1 MIPDFIYQGLGRAM
15 TLVRGFVSGDR
26 SIAAEGNQSSE
37 ATEQERE
44 TRNFG
49 HFDEMEHSLP
59 MLPYRIP
66 PGRRIL
72 ETLGSYFGPRNPFS
86 STFHPVRDEVWL
98 FDNTAFRPTPAWGSQ
113 APIQPRWKA
122 EFVAAFF
129 RKGSGKN
136 LGEVVADL
144 VEKLGIAKGSEE
156 EARVAERLQPFV
168 DAILPARTIEVVL
181 NAGEG
186 SPASSSGGAKL
197 KLGPSGRS
205 GIISELRVLP
215 SSPDFQQFQDGTVM
229 TTRAKKLPREAMQ
242 TRFSEPEGWTI
253 ISDVDDTIKVTMT
266 NSPLGILRTTFVD
279 LPQPVAGMPELYQHI
294 NTRFGSPGW
303 FYLSASPYNLYP
315 FLHGFR
321 EQYYPL
327 GTIILRDASWMT
339 LGGFL
344 TSLTVGTQA
353 YKVSRMEK
361 IHEWFP
367 RRKIICI
374 GDSTQTDPESYAEMY
389 RKQVK
394 GGEGGREWIKAI
406 FIRKVMDIEDQESKN
421 EDQRFE
427 KAFRDVPRNV
437 WRTFEDPAELWEV
450 MDQLAAS
457 S

>member
-1 MIPDFIYQGLGRAM
+1 MMIPDFIYQGLGRAM
-15 TLVRGFVSGDR
+15 TVFRGLISGDL
-26 SIAAEGNQSSE
+26 SIAEEGARQLSE

-44 TRNFG
+44 TRNVG
-49 HFDEMEHSLP
+49 HFSEMEHSLP

-72 ETLGSYFGPRNPFS
+72 ETLASYLGPRNPFS
-86 STFHPVRDEVWL
+86 SAFDPVRDEVWL
-98 FDNTAFRPTPAWGSQ
+98 FDNTAFRPTPAGDSKT
-113 APIQPRWKA
+113 PVQPRWKA

-168 DAILPARTIEVVL
+168 DAILPARTIEVVM
-181 NAGEG
+181 NPGDDG
-186 SPASSSGGAKL
+186 NSGGAKL

-215 SSPDFQQFQDGTVM
+215 SSTDFRQLDDGAVM
-229 TTRAKKLPREAMQ
+229 TTRVKKQPRVDMQ

-266 NSPLGILRTTFVD
+266 DSPLGILRTTFVD
-279 LPQPVAGMPELYQHI
+279 VPQPVAGMPELYKHI
-294 NTRFGSPGW
+294 NARFGSPSW

-315 FLHGFR
+315 FLHDFR

-353 YKVSRMEK
+353 YKVSRMDK

-367 RRKIICI
+367 RRNVICI
-374 GDSTQTDPESYAEMY
+374 GDSTQTDPESYGEMY
-389 RKQVK
+389 RKQTRGGK
-394 GGEGGREWIKAI
+394 GGSAWIKAI
-406 FIRKVMDIEDQESKN
+406 YIRKVMDVADQAEKN
-421 EDQRFE
+421 KDARFD
-427 KAFRDVPRNV
+427 KAFEGVPRSM
-437 WRTFEDPAELWEV
+437 WRTFEDPAELWEAV
-450 MDQLAAS
+450 DQLAGT
-457 S
+457 